1 MQDQTTKSK
10 LMHTNKKEKPAR
22 KKRRKERANSD
33 CTYTVEPLSM
43 CVHYWG
49 LEKSRGKVGAVG
61 GESGQWVAKDFKR
74 NLPLRYALVLLLLL
88 WWHSPSRSASP
99 HPLSPGLAVFKKFY
113 ARHERNLLHSGV
125 QSFYPFH
132 TPRLAI
138 YDKGIRAP

>member
-1 MQDQTTKSK
+1 
-10 LMHTNKKEKPAR
+10 
-22 KKRRKERANSD
+22 
-33 CTYTVEPLSM
+33 M